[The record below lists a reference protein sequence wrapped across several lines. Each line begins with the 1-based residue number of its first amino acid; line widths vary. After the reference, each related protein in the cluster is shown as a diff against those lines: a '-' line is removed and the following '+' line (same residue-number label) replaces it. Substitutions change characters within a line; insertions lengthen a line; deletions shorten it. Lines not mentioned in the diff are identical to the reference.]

1 MSNITQREKRIYFK
15 KQEEVQEQSIFAYGT
30 KSQTTCGYYYSKF
43 YKKRKKR
50 K

>member
-1 MSNITQREKRIYFK
+1 MNNITQREKTYILK
-15 KQEEVQEQSIFAYGT
+15 KQEEVQEQSMFAYGT
-30 KSQTTCGYYYSKF
+30 KSQTPCGYYYSKF